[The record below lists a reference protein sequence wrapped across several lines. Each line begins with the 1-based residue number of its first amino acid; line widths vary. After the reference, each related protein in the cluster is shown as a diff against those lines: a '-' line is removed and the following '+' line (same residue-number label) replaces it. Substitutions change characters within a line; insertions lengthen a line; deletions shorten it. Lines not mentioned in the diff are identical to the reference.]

1 MRGGGIAGGY
11 LVRPR
16 PGLTGILILVG
27 FAIGGCS
34 SRPSSSVLVPITAAA
49 GGGKSVSILAATTRT
64 RSHDDDEAFT
74 NGRARTVNYEQY
86 AISIPPDHVS
96 GQIEWPA
103 QIPGNPE
110 RDFVVTSAQQLDVN
124 AFTKAIARRLE
135 SKGSERGNVLVFV
148 HGYNTN
154 YQEAVFRLAQLDAD
168 GGFGGPAVVFAWPS
182 RGTLVGYVADR
193 ESSTYSRD
201 YLEQVLDEL
210 ARIPGVRSINLVAHS
225 MGNWLAWKPCVR
237 PNFADDLPF
246 SENSTKWCSYLPIST
261 SMSSGRSST

>member
-1 MRGGGIAGGY
+1 MRGGVTAGGY

-34 SRPSSSVLVPITAAA
+34 SRPSSSVLVPITAAV

-74 NGRARTVNYEQY
+74 NGRARAVNYEQY

-110 RDFVVTSAQQLDVN
+110 RDFVVTSAQQLDV
-124 AFTKAIARRLE
+124 THSRRPSPDGWNRRE
-135 SKGSERGNVLVFV
+135 ASE
-148 HGYNTN
+148 
-154 YQEAVFRLAQLDAD
+154 
-168 GGFGGPAVVFAWPS
+168 
-182 RGTLVGYVADR
+182 GTCSS
-193 ESSTYSRD
+193 SST
-201 YLEQVLDEL
+201 
-210 ARIPGVRSINLVAHS
+210 A
-225 MGNWLAWKPCVR
+225 
-237 PNFADDLPF
+237 
-246 SENSTKWCSYLPIST
+246 TTPIIRKL
-261 SMSSGRSST
+261 SSD